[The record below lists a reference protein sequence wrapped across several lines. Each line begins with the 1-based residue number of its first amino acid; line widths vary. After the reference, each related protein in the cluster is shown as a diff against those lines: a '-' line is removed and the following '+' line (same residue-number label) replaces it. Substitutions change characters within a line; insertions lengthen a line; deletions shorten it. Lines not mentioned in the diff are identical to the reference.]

1 MAGKTSERIVT
12 VIKELK
18 AEDMPDIEFTD
29 KTNLVEDVGLDS
41 LQTINLVLQLE
52 DEFGIEIDFDEFDY
66 ELLLE
71 FGKLIDYIDQKVAA
85 NA

>member
-1 MAGKTSERIVT
+1 MAEKTSERMVT

-71 FGKLIDYIDQKVAA
+71 FGKLIGYIDQKVAA

>member
-52 DEFGIEIDFDEFDY
+52 DEFGIEIDFD
-66 ELLLE
+66 
-71 FGKLIDYIDQKVAA
+71 
-85 NA
+85 

>member
-1 MAGKTSERIVT
+1 MAGKTNERIVT

-18 AEDMPDIEFTD
+18 AEDMPDVAFTD
-29 KTNLVEDVGLDS
+29 RTNLVEDVGLDS

-71 FGKLIDYIDQKVAA
+71 FGKLVEYIEQKVAV

>member
-71 FGKLIDYIDQKVAA
+71 FAKLIDYIDQKVAA